1 MTDRHY
7 RRFVSF
13 GELLL
18 RLSSGRGEL
27 LSRARNV
34 AVDVGGA
41 EANVAAT
48 LASLGH
54 GCTMVSAVPETAL
67 GDAAVMTLRS
77 AGVDCSGVV
86 RALGRMGLY
95 WLETG
100 AGGRASDV
108 IYDREASAF
117 SRLSEKDL
125 DWDRLLANA
134 DRLHLS
140 GITVALNAATATIAL
155 SAALRARDLGVPVSF
170 DGNYRARLWEARG
183 EVDVTALRELVS
195 AADIFLGNY
204 RDINLLLGTRFD
216 GDEQADRRA
225 ACEAAFAAFPALRL
239 IASTLRTTYHTNRHG
254 IAVRVDR
261 PDHGL
266 ETDVIDI
273 PSVVDRIGTGDT
285 FAAGILHADRL
296 NYSLADIAS
305 HGRAL
310 CALKHTIGGDF
321 GHINPTHIRRFVE
334 DGSDVGR

>member
-7 RRFVSF
+7 RHFVSF

-34 AVDVGGA
+34 ALDVGGA

-54 GCTMVSAVPETAL
+54 GCTMVSALPETAL

-77 AGVDCSGVV
+77 AGVDCSGVARV
-86 RALGRMGLY
+86 PGRMGLY

-117 SRLSEKDL
+117 SRLRENDL
-125 DWDRLLANA
+125 DWASLLANA

-140 GITVALNAATATIAL
+140 GITVALNAATASIAL
-155 SAALRARDLGVPVSF
+155 SAASRARHMGVPVSF

-183 EVDVTALRELVS
+183 EVDLAALRKLVS
-195 AADIFLGNY
+195 DADIFLGNH
-204 RDINLLLGTRFD
+204 RDINLLLGTSFN
-216 GDEQADRRA
+216 GDEQAGRRA
-225 ACEAAFAAFPALRL
+225 ACEAAFAAFPTLRL

-254 IAVRVDR
+254 ISVRVDT
-261 PDHGL
+261 PAQGL

-273 PSVVDRIGTGDT
+273 PSVIDRIGTGDA

-305 HGRAL
+305 YGLAL

-321 GHINPTHIRRFVE
+321 GNINPVHVRRFAE
-334 DGSDVGR
+334 AGRDVGR